1 MEENT
6 TDFGG
11 ELKSLAEIADLI
23 EKNDLLKDEDIQIK
37 ISLEKPKYNKILNH
51 FREIDWNSEKFFI
64 RFGKVSFK
72 FVLKR

>member
-23 EKNDLLKDEDIQIK
+23 EKNNLLKDEDIQIK
-37 ISLEKPKYNKILNH
+37 ISLEKPKYNKILRQPALPMLQTIAANLPKP
-51 FREIDWNSEKFFI
+51 S
-64 RFGKVSFK
+64 VQPVTS
-72 FVLKR
+72 V